1 MLSEPLDL
9 TIIYEPNTKMNYVPD
24 YPGIP
29 TTHTIYLYISWKM
42 GKLSGKNQGI
52 CFTKLSGHPDTR
64 NGTKTP

>member
-29 TTHTIYLYISWKM
+29 TTQVIKKFITINNREVANRFFIQLDQA
-42 GKLSGKNQGI
+42 N
-52 CFTKLSGHPDTR
+52 PDMA
-64 NGTKTP
+64 

>member
-29 TTHTIYLYISWKM
+29 TTQAVNKFITTNNREWPIASSFRFSDGPH
-42 GKLSGKNQGI
+42 
-52 CFTKLSGHPDTR
+52 
-64 NGTKTP
+64 